1 MQSQVA
7 EGGVRSLSTMKGLVE
22 KRTLVQS
29 PSFRR
34 DPLTFRN
41 AKHQPISGVVRIKDV
56 SIQSSNAS
64 GLRPQDLQCPLC
76 AASGATS
83 SPSPGDYEFRE
94 SLLGGLDL

>member
-34 DPLTFRN
+34 DPL
-41 AKHQPISGVVRIKDV
+41 
-56 SIQSSNAS
+56 
-64 GLRPQDLQCPLC
+64 L
-76 AASGATS
+76 
-83 SPSPGDYEFRE
+83 PSEMPNTNQYQV
-94 SLLGGLDL
+94 L